1 MIKAKSQD
9 QPDMGGRVILFGRPA
24 SSGGEPGEVAVGGGA
39 PPPCR
44 GGREGED
51 GGGGW
56 DGARP
61 GLDVDLR
68 CHKIE
73 PELKLKIGLHLL
85 LMEGSFGAGGR
96 SGAE

>member
-44 GGREGED
+44 GGREGGD
-51 GGGGW
+51 GEGKEEEVVGGRVGGW
-56 DGARP
+56 IMNEKK
-61 GLDVDLR
+61 
-68 CHKIE
+68 HK
-73 PELKLKIGLHLL
+73 
-85 LMEGSFGAGGR
+85 GR
-96 SGAE
+96 ADIY

>member
-1 MIKAKSQD
+1 
-9 QPDMGGRVILFGRPA
+9 MGGRVILFGRPA

-44 GGREGED
+44 GGREGEE

-56 DGARP
+56 EGARP

-68 CHKIE
+68 CFEK
-73 PELKLKIGLHLL
+73 KLN
-85 LMEGSFGAGGR
+85 
-96 SGAE
+96 